1 MIKKAI
7 ENIGEKVIVSYR
19 DLRDLVFFA
28 TSCIFFLFTPSAY
41 DKATSKVL
49 VRQIY
54 FTSVQILPFFLTLCF
69 VFGSIT
75 IGVAM
80 GAVKQMGLFDMLGN
94 IVFSL
99 VITEIAPLIT
109 VILISLRSSSA
120 INTEIAVMNV
130 NGELDT
136 LRAFGIDEKR
146 YLAMPRIIN
155 AVISIVML
163 SYLFAFISVLSG
175 SFFSLIFFGT
185 GFELYINM
193 LAKSISLGDIGILL
207 FKSVAFG
214 LAVSIIPIYSGLLA
228 SKQLTAIPIS
238 VLKGMVRIFNAIIFI
253 EVASLALKAI

>member
-7 ENIGEKVIVSYR
+7 EGIGEKVVANYR
-19 DLRDLVFFA
+19 DLHDLVVFA
-28 TSCIFFLFTPSAY
+28 VSCIFFLVTPSSY
-41 DKATSKVL
+41 DRATRKVL
-49 VRQIY
+49 IRQVY

-75 IGVAM
+75 IGAAM
-80 GAVKQMGLFDMLGN
+80 GAVKQMGLFDMLGEM
-94 IVFSL
+94 VFGL
-99 VITEIAPLIT
+99 VITEIAPLLT

-120 INTEIAVMNV
+120 MNTEIAVMNV
-130 NGELDT
+130 NNELDT

-155 AVISIVML
+155 AVVSIVML

-175 SFFSLIFFGT
+175 SFFSLLFFGT
-185 GFELYINM
+185 GFELYLNI

-228 SKQLTAIPIS
+228 SKQMTGIPIS